1 MAKQLTYKSLDNLG
15 VNGLNT
21 QANPASLDST
31 WLTKADNIVI
41 RESGRISSR
50 KGLKQNI
57 LKTSAKIGSMVEHND
72 SGTNKVFASVGTS
85 IYTIAFSSPDSAF
98 TSAHTVLGSTSDWQ
112 FVNFNNKL
120 YGFQNGVAPV
130 EYSGSWTNMSTKPS
144 SVSGTFDP
152 SCATGY
158 YGRLWVGGVTE
169 NNDVMYYS
177 DTLLGTTWS
186 GGSSGYIDLKTVWD
200 ADEIVAIAPFY
211 GQLVIFGKSN
221 IAIYQTPTDP
231 TNMSLTEVIR
241 GIGCV
246 SRDSVQAIGDDLV
259 FLSSTGLRSLART
272 TELDKVP
279 LTDFS
284 VNIKDQIIRHISQST
299 NVKSV
304 YVENEGVYVM
314 SFVDL
319 NITYVFD
326 MKYFT
331 PNRAPRVTIWKFDA
345 DREPASF
352 AYTESKDFL
361 IGQQQ
366 GSIAT
371 YEGYYD
377 KDYSGST
384 IYTSH
389 SYTSSFATNWIDLG
403 DSVVASLL
411 KKLTMVI
418 EGGSGSNLGIKWYK
432 DFSPTPSKTTQ
443 ITLNPVTTGTVSL
456 WGASSS
462 IYGTTTVTTVTAGS
476 FVVDTYYTIKT
487 VGNTNFTL
495 VGAASNTVGV
505 IFKATGV
512 GSGTG
517 TAESHT
523 HDSTIHP
530 ASSTYAPVY
539 GLREYNT
546 SLTGSAKHLKLEMDI
561 EINGFVASLQD
572 ATLLHK
578 QGKIR

>member
-1 MAKQLTYKSLDNLG
+1 MAKQLTYRPLDNLG

-57 LKTSAKIGSMVEHND
+57 LKTSAKIGSMVEYND

-98 TSAHTVLGSTSDWQ
+98 TSAHTVSGSTSDWQ

-120 YGFQNGVAPV
+120 YGFQNGVVPV
-130 EYSGSWTNMSTKPS
+130 EYSSGWSNFTKKPS
-144 SVSGTFDP
+144 GVSTFDP
-152 SCATGY
+152 SCGMGY

-169 NNDVMYYS
+169 NNDVLYYS
-177 DTLLGTTWS
+177 DTLIGTEWAGCTDPQYTTQATCETASGTWTS
-186 GGSSGYIDLKTVWD
+186 RASGYIDLKKVWG

-221 IAIYQTPTDP
+221 IVIYNNPTDP
-231 TNMSLTEVIR
+231 NAGTSSPMALTEVIR

-284 VNIKDQIIRHISQST
+284 VNVKDTLIRNISQST

-331 PNRAPRVTIWKFDA
+331 PNKAPRVTIWKFDS
-345 DREPASF
+345 DREPASLT
-352 AYTESKDFL
+352 YTESKGFL
-361 IGQQQ
+361 IGQQE

-371 YEGYYD
+371 YQDYYD

-384 IYTSH
+384 VYTSH

-411 KKLTMVI
+411 KKLKMVI
-418 EGGSGSNLGIKWYK
+418 EGGSGSSLGIKWYK

-443 ITLNPVTTGTVSL
+443 IALNPVTTGTVSL

-462 IYGTTTVTTVTAGS
+462 LYGATTV
-476 FVVDTYYTIKT
+476 
-487 VGNTNFTL
+487 
-495 VGAASNTVGV
+495 
-505 IFKATGV
+505 
-512 GSGTG
+512 
-517 TAESHT
+517 SHT
-523 HDSTIHP
+523 HDSAVHP
-530 ASSTYAPVY
+530 ASTTYAPVY

-572 ATLLHK
+572 ATVLHK

>member
-1 MAKQLTYKSLDNLG
+1 MAKQLTYRPLDNLG

-98 TSAHTVLGSTSDWQ
+98 TSAHTVSGSTSDWQ

-120 YGFQNGVAPV
+120 YGVQNGVAPV
-130 EYSGSWTNMSTKPS
+130 KYSGSWANLSTKPS
-144 SVSGTFDP
+144 GITTFDP
-152 SCATGY
+152 SCGMGY

-169 NNDVMYYS
+169 NNDVLYYS
-177 DTLLGTTWS
+177 DTLDGTNWTTS
-186 GGSSGYIDLKTVWD
+186 AAGYIDLKTVWG

-231 TNMSLTEVIR
+231 TNMALTEVIR

-284 VNIKDQIIRHISQST
+284 VNIKDQLIRNISQST

-331 PNRAPRVTIWKFDA
+331 PNKAPRVTIWKFDS
-345 DREPASF
+345 DREPASLT
-352 AYTESKDFL
+352 YTESKGFL
-361 IGQQQ
+361 IGQQE

-384 IYTSH
+384 VYTSH

-411 KKLTMVI
+411 KKLKMVI
-418 EGGSGSNLGIKWYK
+418 EGGSGSSLGIKWYK

-443 ITLNPVTTGTVSL
+443 IALNPVTTGTVSL

-462 IYGTTTVTTVTAGS
+462 LYGATTV
-476 FVVDTYYTIKT
+476 
-487 VGNTNFTL
+487 
-495 VGAASNTVGV
+495 
-505 IFKATGV
+505 
-512 GSGTG
+512 
-517 TAESHT
+517 SHT
-523 HDSTIHP
+523 HDSAVHP
-530 ASSTYAPVY
+530 ASTTYAPVY

-572 ATLLHK
+572 ATVLHK